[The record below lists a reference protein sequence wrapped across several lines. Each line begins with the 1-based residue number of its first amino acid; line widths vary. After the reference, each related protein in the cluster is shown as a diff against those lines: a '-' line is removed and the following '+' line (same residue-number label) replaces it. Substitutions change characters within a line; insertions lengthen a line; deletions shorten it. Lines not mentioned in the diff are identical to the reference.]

1 VSAQQISARL
11 PDRTGDLG
19 GLPPPADPF
28 SASTAG
34 WIRRARDGDVQAF
47 ERLYRAHL
55 PRVYALTL
63 RMTADPDRAED
74 LTQDAFVRAWGR
86 LSSFRGDSAFG
97 TWLHRLAVNVVLGDL
112 RSRGRWQEE
121 ALDGALD
128 GAPAGE
134 ARPAPPRAL
143 RTGPARAG
151 ETVDLERAVAALP
164 PRARAVLVLHDIEGY
179 RHREIAE
186 LLGVTEGTSKAQLS
200 RARRLLREALDS

>member
-1 VSAQQISARL
+1 MEQITTRP
-11 PDRTGDLG
+11 PDRAGDLG
-19 GLPPPADPF
+19 GLAPPVNPF
-28 SASTAG
+28 SAATAG

-55 PRVYALTL
+55 PRVYALAL

-86 LSSFRGDSAFG
+86 LPSFRGDSAFG

-121 ALDGALD
+121 ALDHED
-128 GAPAGE
+128 
-134 ARPAPPRAL
+134 RPAPPQAL
-143 RTGPARAG
+143 RTGPTRAG